1 MGEGDFPSGPVVG
14 ALPSKAGGVGLFP
27 GQGAKFPYALWPK
40 KMKHKTETILT
51 NPIKTLKKWPT
62 SKNEIFATFLK
73 ILSTTNEIYFKILNF
88 EKTFK
93 GCDQNKCELKF

>member
-1 MGEGDFPSGPVVG
+1 
-14 ALPSKAGGVGLFP
+14 
-27 GQGAKFPYALWPK
+27 
-40 KMKHKTETILT
+40 MKHKTETILT

-88 EKTFK
+88 EKPFK
-93 GCDQNKCELKF
+93 DIEKLSWQPESERLISQKEENFREVRR